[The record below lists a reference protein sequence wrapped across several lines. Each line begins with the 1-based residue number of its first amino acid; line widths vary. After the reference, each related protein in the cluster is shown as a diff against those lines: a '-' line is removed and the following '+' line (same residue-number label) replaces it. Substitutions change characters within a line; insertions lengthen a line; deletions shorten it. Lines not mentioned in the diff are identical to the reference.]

1 MSSNL
6 FLLRQLASPI
16 FAQYSRL
23 LFSSS
28 HVKPF
33 KTTIAFTAENAYT
46 LDFPENNIPIY
57 TYVYI
62 YIYIYMPGLKHSFY
76 QPGTEYR
83 EGCWIELRY
92 VQTTDII
99 TVYIY
104 RYRLYYHLPFAIC
117 LLYYRPFLSFL
128 IT

>member
-57 TYVYI
+57 TYVCI
-62 YIYIYMPGLKHSFY
+62 YIYARLKTF
-76 QPGTEYR
+76 
-83 EGCWIELRY
+83 
-92 VQTTDII
+92 
-99 TVYIY
+99 
-104 RYRLYYHLPFAIC
+104 
-117 LLYYRPFLSFL
+117 FLSAGNRVQRGVL
-128 IT
+128 D

>member
-6 FLLRQLASPI
+6 FLLRHLSSPI

-62 YIYIYMPGLKHSFY
+62 YIYIYARLKTF
-76 QPGTEYR
+76 
-83 EGCWIELRY
+83 
-92 VQTTDII
+92 
-99 TVYIY
+99 
-104 RYRLYYHLPFAIC
+104 
-117 LLYYRPFLSFL
+117 FLSAGNRVQRGVL
-128 IT
+128 D

>member
-23 LFSSS
+23 LFSSN

-57 TYVYI
+57 TYVCI
-62 YIYIYMPGLKHSFY
+62 YIC
-76 QPGTEYR
+76 Q
-83 EGCWIELRY
+83 
-92 VQTTDII
+92 
-99 TVYIY
+99 
-104 RYRLYYHLPFAIC
+104 A
-117 LLYYRPFLSFL
+117 
-128 IT
+128 